1 MFLLKRLLDGKR
13 GLDKSV
19 PGALDKGEGTM
30 RYVKTLGPLFIAAIA
45 LTALVG
51 ATTASATVLCKNN
64 LNTEKCSERYPV
76 GTEFKTHLTGT
87 AVMTTSFKN
96 ISCAEAS
103 GEGKLE
109 SEGSSTETPWGKGTG
124 TYGNCNC
131 EVKVLATGTLEVHHI
146 AGTDNGT
153 VTFKN
158 TAVTASCAT
167 IFGSVHCIYTTE
179 ATDLGTLTSGSP
191 ANADFEGANI
201 PRLATNGL
209 CAEKANLDA
218 TFEITTP
225 NPLYV
230 AAS

>member
-1 MFLLKRLLDGKR
+1 
-13 GLDKSV
+13 
-19 PGALDKGEGTM
+19 M
-30 RYVKTLGPLFIAAIA
+30 RYIKTFVPLFITTIA
-45 LTALVG
+45 LTALAGVG
-51 ATTASATVLCKNN
+51 TATATVLCKNN
-64 LNTEKCSERYPV
+64 NNTATCSERYPV

-87 AVMTTSFKN
+87 AVMTTTFKN
-96 ISCAEAS
+96 ISCEEAS

-124 TYGNCNC
+124 TYGKCNC

-153 VTFKN
+153 VTFKG
-158 TAVTASCAT
+158 TEVTASCAT
-167 IFGSVHCIYTTE
+167 IFGSVHCIYSTGTG
-179 ATDLGTLTSGSP
+179 TDLGTLTSGSP
-191 ANADFEGANI
+191 ASADFEGANI
-201 PRLATNGL
+201 PRLSTNGL

>member
-1 MFLLKRLLDGKR
+1 
-13 GLDKSV
+13 
-19 PGALDKGEGTM
+19 M
-30 RYVKTLGPLFIAAIA
+30 RCIKTLGGLFLAVIA
-45 LTALVG
+45 LTALAG
-51 ATTASATVLCKNN
+51 AGTASATVLCKNN
-64 LNTEKCSERYPV
+64 LNTEKCSGRYSV

-96 ISCAEAS
+96 ISCEEAS

-124 TYGNCNC
+124 TYGKCNC

-153 VTFKN
+153 VTFKG
-158 TAVTASCAT
+158 TEVTASCAT
-167 IFGSVHCIYTTE
+167 IFGSVHCIYSTGVG
-179 ATDLGTLTSGSP
+179 TDVGTLASGSP
-191 ANADFEGANI
+191 AKAEFKEANI
-201 PRLATNGL
+201 PRLPTSGL
-209 CAEKANLDA
+209 CAEKAQLDA
-218 TFEITTP
+218 TFEMTMP